1 MSMTDLSKRKVEVQT
16 YFQQKKYSHVVEL
29 SKSFTDPQIKYFLI
43 RSLIEIEQLEDAQ
56 FELEKSIPI
65 SGFSLPL
72 SCLMLN
78 QFKKLKL
85 TENGKKFWLKHN
97 ELILKNASNNDQNA
111 LWIVIAIADSLWA
124 YESKFDP
131 RFHSDTWI
139 TSKARTLLRLVDDKQ
154 LSEFIREIELNF
166 GHDYSALWHIKGQ
179 VAAKK
184 YMFYEARNYYIKH
197 FRQSSKRLEEKVF
210 LLDFLVKF
218 YGENALSIDQDIVNH
233 LMEVVIPPCDDSESK
248 IYSRL
253 VELQELFVDS
263 KNSHKCYKVAQIES
277 SEVSKGG
284 VPGIQHSVLSGFQIL
299 SSETINEPLPSNF
312 KSLCIYAIEPS
323 GKAVYLSR
331 PNSKKILLREA
342 PFSKVAAYQHNSG
355 SLKRVELSAL
365 RDINVRPCRHRY
377 IASPGRVGSTLIHKI
392 LREAGIES
400 ISETW
405 TDTKAPQL
413 AWEGVISQQDS
424 IFLSKL
430 DSDLLFDENESP
442 SFVVKKL
449 SGDSS
454 RYIEALMSEDD
465 DVVFLY
471 REIESWIQSYR
482 RMGVTPERV
491 AGLLQ
496 NTLHAHIAMQE
507 RNKLVHVLSYS
518 DLVDVNENS
527 LEKAFGDIPHSKWKK
542 YELDSQGETHLSRS
556 NLIKNIPQYSTKEYM
571 EAINKSSSID
581 IARDLGLD
589 LISSGFSRSIPKVHF
604 NNQTNRESV
613 LVVPG
618 AKWGSITHYY
628 HFMFG
633 LFLPFISKE
642 MHRQHETH
650 YYLPEIGPMS
660 RHLSKLV
667 ENGWSF
673 GTPEEA
679 SALNTGMRRVTPIG
693 WDHPSAYH
701 MANLEQVRD
710 YIFKIFSI
718 KQEIRSAEKNILII
732 GRGQESNK
740 SAPSDTYGAQRRTIP
755 NLDDLYLK
763 INGQAN
769 VTFVELDLME
779 LDTQITLFANSDC
792 IIAQHGAAL
801 SNLIFCRPNTTIIE
815 VIDSLKRPM
824 FFQSLSERL
833 KLNHI
838 LFDQEHPKAPINI
851 PDIIKVLR
859 EYKCI

>member
-1 MSMTDLSKRKVEVQT
+1 MIDLDKIKIEVQD
-16 YFQQKKYSHVVEL
+16 YFQQKDYSQVVEL
-29 SKSFTDPQIKYFLI
+29 AKSFTNPVINYFLI
-43 RSLIEIEQLEDAQ
+43 RSLIELEQLEDAQ
-56 FELEKSIPI
+56 LELEKRIPI
-65 SGFSLPL
+65 SGFPLPL
-72 SCLMLN
+72 SCLMLIK
-78 QFKKLKL
+78 FKNLKL
-85 TENGKKFWLKHN
+85 IENGKKFWLKHN
-97 ELILKNASNNDQNA
+97 ESILKNASDNNQNA
-111 LWIVIAIADSLWA
+111 TWILLSIEDSLWT
-124 YESKFDP
+124 YENKLDP

-139 TSKARTLLRLVDDKQ
+139 TSKARTLLQLEDDNE
-154 LSEFIREIELNF
+154 LLAFIKKIELKF
-166 GHDYSALWHIKGQ
+166 GDDNSSFWKIKGQ
-179 VAAKK
+179 IAAKK
-184 YMFYEARNYYIKH
+184 FMLYEARDYYIKY
-197 FRQSSKRLEEKVF
+197 FRQSNKELQEKVF
-210 LLDFLVKF
+210 LLDFLVKY
-218 YGENALSIDQDIVNH
+218 YGKNALSIDKDIVDH
-233 LMEVVIPPCDDSESK
+233 LMEKVIPPKDDGERA
-248 IYSRL
+248 IYSRF

-277 SEVSKGG
+277 SEILKGG
-284 VPGIQHSVLSGFQIL
+284 VPGIQNSVLSGFQIL

-312 KSLCIYAIEPS
+312 KSLYTYAIEPS
-323 GKAVYLSR
+323 GKAIYLSQ

-342 PFSKVAAYQHNSG
+342 PFSKVAAYKHNSG
-355 SLKRVELSAL
+355 NLKRVELSAL
-365 RDINVRPCRHRY
+365 RDINVPPCRHRY

-413 AWEGVISQQDS
+413 AWKGIISQQDS

-430 DSDLLFDENESP
+430 DSYLLFDENESP
-442 SFVVKKL
+442 DFVVKKL

-454 RYIEALMSEDD
+454 RYIESLLSEND

-471 REIESWIQSYR
+471 REIEPWIQSYR
-482 RMGVTPERV
+482 RMGAPPERV

-518 DLVDVNENS
+518 DLVDVNEVA

-542 YELDSQGETHLSRS
+542 YELDSQAETHLSRS
-556 NLIKNIPQYSTKEYM
+556 NLIKNVPKYSTKEYM

-581 IARDLGLD
+581 VARDLGLD

-604 NNQTNRESV
+604 NNQTKRESV

-618 AKWGSITHYY
+618 NKWGSITHYY

-633 LFLPFISKE
+633 LLLPFLSKE
-642 MHRQHETH
+642 MNRQHETH
-650 YYLPEIGPMS
+650 YYFPEIGPMS

-673 GTPEEA
+673 GTNEEA
-679 SALNTGMRRVTPIG
+679 SALNIEMRRVIPIG
-693 WDHPSAYH
+693 WDHPSTYQ
-701 MANLEQVRD
+701 MANLEEVRD

-732 GRGQESNK
+732 GRGQESDNEN
-740 SAPSDTYGAQRRTIP
+740 PSDTYGAQRRTIP
-755 NLDDLYLK
+755 NLSDLHLQ

-769 VTFVELDLME
+769 VKFVELDSME

-801 SNLIFCRPNTTIIE
+801 SNLIFCRANTTIIE
-815 VIDSLKRPM
+815 VIDSLARPM

-851 PDIIKVLR
+851 PDMIKVLR
-859 EYKCI
+859 ENKCI